1 MAKGKPTPW
10 LFVLAAWLGI
20 ATPAASRDLR
30 LEPVSLALQPGE
42 QATTLWLSNTG
53 QQPLQAQVRLFSW
66 TQEEGGEVLV
76 PTRAVAVS
84 PPLLEVPP
92 LGSNGSASCAW
103 TPTRPP
109 PRPPIAWW
117 STSCRIPQRRI
128 RPCSVIPFRSSYSR
142 LHRRPGR
149 N

>member
-30 LEPVSLALQPGE
+30 LEPVSLALQLGE

-76 PTRAVAVS
+76 PTQAVAVS
-84 PPLLEVPP
+84 PPR
-92 LGSNGSASCAW
+92 NGEAH
-103 TPTRPP
+103 PP
-109 PRPPIAWW
+109 PGG
-117 STSCRIPQRRI
+117 RR
-128 RPCSVIPFRSSYSR
+128 SR
-142 LHRRPGR
+142 RRARRHPGAR
-149 N
+149 FGPAAAPLAGLPAAAG